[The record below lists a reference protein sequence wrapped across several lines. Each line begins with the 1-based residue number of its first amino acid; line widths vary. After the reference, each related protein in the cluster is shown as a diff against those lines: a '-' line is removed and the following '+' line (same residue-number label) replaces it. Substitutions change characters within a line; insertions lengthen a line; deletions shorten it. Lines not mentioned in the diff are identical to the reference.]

1 MGDKFHEQTLDWH
14 VSNSPIFYGPD
25 QRIKNTWYP
34 QSVEYYAAR
43 KRDKTGSSVVMWVN
57 PESVK
62 QSEISQKENN
72 KPRFFTTRTWNLET
86 ANLQG
91 RSRDADAGNGPVGTV
106 GGAEGRTDWESGT
119 HIYSPTAMCKADS
132 RETLPRTRSVV

>member
-1 MGDKFHEQTLDWH
+1 M
-14 VSNSPIFYGPD
+14 
-25 QRIKNTWYP
+25 
-34 QSVEYYAAR
+34 EYYAAR

-72 KPRFFTTRTWNLET
+72 KPRFFNTRTWNLET

-132 RETLPRTRSVV
+132 REMLPRTRSVV